1 MITGKNYIGSGL
13 SATGTETYKTFNPKL
28 NSENEWDFTEA
39 TEAEVDEAA
48 QIATEAFAVY
58 KQKSDKE
65 RAAFLRAIAEEIEAL
80 GQEVIDA
87 YTAESGLPEGR
98 AMGERG
104 RTIGQLNSFAALLE
118 QGDWVQATIDHG
130 NPDRSP
136 APKPDL
142 RKMQIAIGPV
152 AVFGASNFPFAFSTA
167 GGDTA
172 SALAAGCPVIVKSHP
187 MHAGTGELI
196 SSAVIK
202 AAEKTG
208 MPNGIFSNL
217 NSKGISV
224 GEQLVKHPAIKAVG
238 FTGSIKAGTA
248 LTKLGAN
255 RKEPI
260 PVYAEMGSI
269 NPVVILPEALK
280 AKGETWAQKYAGS
293 INLGAGQFCTNPGLI
308 LGIEGAELDTF
319 GKHLAAELG
328 QQPANCM
335 LHPNIHNSY
344 ESGKQKMLDANGT
357 EVLAVALEAEGAND
371 GKPALVKVSADDFL
385 ANPNLH
391 SEVFGPF
398 SMLVACTSKAQLLEV
413 LNTLEG
419 QLTGSLIAEATEV
432 TGYTDVIDALRS
444 RVGRILFN
452 GVPTGVEVCS
462 AMHHGGPFPSTSDSK
477 FTSVG
482 NDAIYRWVRPVSY
495 QDWPQE
501 FLPDALKDGNPLG
514 ILRKVDGAY
523 IKA

>member
-1 MITGKNYIGSGL
+1 MITGKNYIGSSL
-13 SATGTETYKTFNPKL
+13 SAKGKETFKTFNPKL
-28 NSENEWDFTEA
+28 NIETEWSFTEA
-39 TEAEVDEAA
+39 TKEEIDLAA
-48 QIATEAFAVY
+48 QKATEAFAVY
-58 KQKSDKE
+58 KHKSDQE
-65 RAAFLRAIAEEIEAL
+65 RATFLRAIAQEIEAL

-87 YTAESGLPEGR
+87 YMAESGLPEGR

-118 QGDWVQATIDHG
+118 QGEWVQATIDHG
-130 NPDRSP
+130 DPERTP

-172 SALAAGCPVIVKSHP
+172 SSLAAGCPVIVKSHP

-196 SSAVIK
+196 SSAIIK

-208 MPNGIFSNL
+208 MPDGVFSNL

-238 FTGSIKAGTA
+238 FTGSNKAGTA
-248 LTKLGAN
+248 LTKLGAG

-280 AKGETWAQKYAGS
+280 NNGESLAQKYAGS

-308 LGIEGAELDTF
+308 LAIEGAELDTF
-319 GKHLAAELG
+319 GKHLAAEIG
-328 QQPANCM
+328 QQQANCM
-335 LHPNIHNSY
+335 LHPNIHSSY
-344 ESGKQKMLDANGT
+344 ENGKQKMFDTNGT
-357 EVLAVALEAEGAND
+357 EVLAVALDAEGAND

-385 ANPNLH
+385 ANGVLH
-391 SEVFGPF
+391 TEVFGPF
-398 SMLVACTSKAQLLEV
+398 SMLVACASKVQLLEV
-413 LNTLEG
+413 LNALEG
-419 QLTGSLIAEATEV
+419 QLTGSLIAEAEEV
-432 TGYTDVIDALRS
+432 SAYTDVIDALRS

-452 GVPTGVEVCS
+452 GVPTGVEVCP

-495 QDWPQE
+495 QDWPEQL
-501 FLPDALKDGNPLG
+501 LPEALKNENPLG
-514 ILRKVDGAY
+514 ILRKVDGIY
-523 IKA
+523 KV

>member
-1 MITGKNYIGSGL
+1 MITGKNYIGNSL
-13 SATGTETYKTFNPKL
+13 SAKGTQTYKTVNPKL
-28 NSENEWDFTEA
+28 NSDNEWDFTEA

-48 QIATEAFAVY
+48 QKATEAFAVY
-58 KQKSDKE
+58 KQKTDKE
-65 RAAFLRAIAEEIEAL
+65 RAAFLRAIAQEIEAL

-87 YTAESGLPEGR
+87 YTAESGLPEAR

-130 NPDRSP
+130 NPERNP

-142 RKMQIAIGPV
+142 RKMQIAVGPV

-187 MHAGTGELI
+187 MHAGTGELV
-196 SSAVIK
+196 SSAIIK
-202 AAEKTG
+202 AVEKTG
-208 MPNGIFSNL
+208 MPDGVFSNL
-217 NSKGISV
+217 NSKGITV

-248 LTKLGAN
+248 LTKLGAG

-280 AKGETWAQKYAGS
+280 ANGESWAQKYAGS

-319 GKHLAAELG
+319 GKHLAAALG

-335 LHPNIHNSY
+335 LHPNIHSSY
-344 ESGKQKMLDANGT
+344 ESGKQKMLEANGT
-357 EVLAVALEAEGAND
+357 EVLVVALEAEGAND
-371 GKPALVKVSADDFL
+371 GKPALVKVTAEDFL
-385 ANPNLH
+385 DNPELH
-391 SEVFGPF
+391 TEVFGPF
-398 SMLVACTSKAQLLEV
+398 SMLVACASKAQLLEV

-419 QLTGSLIAEATEV
+419 QLTGSLIAEAAEV
-432 TGYTDVIDALRS
+432 SAYTDVIDALRS

-452 GVPTGVEVCS
+452 GVPTGVEVCP
-462 AMHHGGPFPSTSDSK
+462 AMHHGGPFPATSDAK

-501 FLPDALKDGNPLG
+501 LLPEALKDGNPLG

-523 IKA
+523 LKS